1 MIRRQ
6 FGKACNEV
14 SDLPLRTR
22 KGILNDSQGEVV
34 CCKLFDELS
43 EWKKLVIGRES
54 REKLRQIRNYEIRYK
69 TSDECEVKKIAVG
82 ILFISGLPRAA

>member
-14 SDLPLRTR
+14 SDLPLRTIR

-34 CCKLFDELS
+34 CCKQFDELS

-54 REKLRQIRNYEIRYK
+54 RGKLRQIRNYEIRYK
-69 TSDECEVKKIAVG
+69 TSDECEAHEVSTEH
-82 ILFISGLPRAA
+82 LSGL